1 MIQHEPVSQ
10 LTLGQ
15 HILQTPL
22 NIIIIL
28 ATNLPV
34 EQTVADT
41 VEHEGDESVAEVEEG
56 DGAEEGVPEPEDEV
70 DLLVDDVLGEDAH
83 AVMNLNNSRSSNIRN
98 AAAGD
103 GGEHIAHGTP
113 EIRKVK
119 SIKNLKNI

>member
-1 MIQHEPVSQ
+1 M
-10 LTLGQ
+10 
-15 HILQTPL
+15 
-22 NIIIIL
+22 
-28 ATNLPV
+28 
-34 EQTVADT
+34 
-41 VEHEGDESVAEVEEG
+41 EHEGDESVAEVEEG